1 MDEISS
7 CWYISSIWAAYFS
20 LTMCLFTWRMIF
32 QPKSPINGNYW
43 WSNILMYY
51 PNKMHNFPL
60 LIGFESRSCTDFCSS
75 RTRLIIW
82 RKKTLRVGVSSPPA
96 MLKSV
101 GKRRNFLTWAAL
113 LTTLEFV
120 EFRLICT
127 TSNDEASVSI
137 FSQGKPL
144 LREGFPKKS
153 SCSFEFCPNTSTPS
167 PILDNLYHFF

>member
-1 MDEISS
+1 M
-7 CWYISSIWAAYFS
+7 
-20 LTMCLFTWRMIF
+20 
-32 QPKSPINGNYW
+32 KSPHVGTSRQSGRRTSHSQCVSSPGGWSFSNKSAINWNYW

-51 PNKMHNFPL
+51 PNKMHNFQL
-60 LIGFESRSCTDFCSS
+60 LIGLESRSCTDFCSS

-127 TSNDEASVSI
+127 TSNDEASVSM

-144 LREGFPKKS
+144 LREGFPKKIAVLLN
-153 SCSFEFCPNTSTPS
+153 FVQTPR
-167 PILDNLYHFF
+167 PPPPFWTTCTTFF

>member
-1 MDEISS
+1 
-7 CWYISSIWAAYFS
+7 
-20 LTMCLFTWRMIF
+20 
-32 QPKSPINGNYW
+32 
-43 WSNILMYY
+43 
-51 PNKMHNFPL
+51 MHNFPF
-60 LIGFESRSCTDFCSS
+60 GFQSRSCSVFCSS

-127 TSNDEASVSI
+127 TSNDEASVSM
-137 FSQGKPL
+137 FSQGKPVL
-144 LREGFPKKS
+144 VEGFPKKVAVLLN
-153 SCSFEFCPNTSTPS
+153 FVQTPRPLP
-167 PILDNLYHFF
+167 PILDNLYHFFLTPKTLI

>member
-1 MDEISS
+1 
-7 CWYISSIWAAYFS
+7 
-20 LTMCLFTWRMIF
+20 
-32 QPKSPINGNYW
+32 
-43 WSNILMYY
+43 
-51 PNKMHNFPL
+51 MHNFPF
-60 LIGFESRSCTDFCSS
+60 GFQSRSCSVFCSS

-144 LREGFPKKS
+144 LREGFPKKVAVLLN
-153 SCSFEFCPNTSTPS
+153 FVQIPRPPP
-167 PILDNLYHFF
+167 PILDNLYHFFLTPKTSIEATFKMTHYPKFFLN

>member
-1 MDEISS
+1 
-7 CWYISSIWAAYFS
+7 
-20 LTMCLFTWRMIF
+20 
-32 QPKSPINGNYW
+32 
-43 WSNILMYY
+43 
-51 PNKMHNFPL
+51 MHNFPF
-60 LIGFESRSCTDFCSS
+60 GFQSRSCSVFCSS

-144 LREGFPKKS
+144 LSFFCLITCLNLQIKNLLLTLSKASLMAALTSILS
-153 SCSFEFCPNTSTPS
+153 SSTTSTNIVFWNATIYDTYFANP
-167 PILDNLYHFF
+167 NFAAC